1 MLGTGSP
8 GLQCLALHTSHLCIG
23 WFACLPGIYVLES
36 KSINDHLDNKEYCED
51 KVSER
56 LEKDDI

>member
-1 MLGTGSP
+1 MIFFFLSIFVLQCGLAGVRMLGTGS
-8 GLQCLALHTSHLCIG
+8 
-23 WFACLPGIYVLES
+23 
-36 KSINDHLDNKEYCED
+36 DHLDNKEYCED